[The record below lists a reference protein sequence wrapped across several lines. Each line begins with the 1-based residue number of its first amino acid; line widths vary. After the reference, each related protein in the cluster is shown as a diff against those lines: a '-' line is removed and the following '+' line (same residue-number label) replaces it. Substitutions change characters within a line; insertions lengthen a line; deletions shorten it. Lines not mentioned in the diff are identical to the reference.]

1 MTAAAEVYAPTLG
14 ALSALTGKA
23 THYCAGCEH
32 GTLTRLIA
40 KAIDELGIR
49 ERTVMVS
56 SVGCSVLAHEYLNV
70 DAVQAPHGRAP
81 AVMAGIK
88 RVRPDLVTFAVQGDG
103 DAVSIGL
110 LELLNAANRGEP
122 ITVFLVN
129 NAIYGMTGGQMAPT
143 TPSGMVTTT
152 TPAGRDPV
160 ATGPPIDATKLVASF
175 ERPAYVKRVFLP
187 IRPTPAA
194 RVYNARGALEGA
206 RSVRHAFEVQE
217 RGGFAFVEFV
227 STCSVNWKLGILDAK
242 RYAAE
247 ALEPLFPAGL
257 VRDRF
262 GVEGR

>member
-1 MTAAAEVYAPTLG
+1 MTAAAEVYEPKLG
-14 ALSALTGKA
+14 ALQALTGKP

-49 ERTVMVS
+49 ERTVMVG

-143 TPSGMVTTT
+143 TPAGMVTTT
-152 TPAGRDPV
+152 TPGGRDILT
-160 ATGPPIDATKLVASF
+160 TGPPLDASKLVASF

-187 IRPTPAA
+187 ILPTPSP
-194 RVYNARGALEGA
+194 RVFNARGALEGA
-206 RSVRHAFEVQE
+206 RSVKHAFEVQE

-227 STCSVNWKLGILDAK
+227 STCSVNWKMGILEAK

-247 ALEPLFPAGL
+247 VLRPLYPPGL
-257 VRDRF
+257 FRDTF

>member
-1 MTAAAEVYAPTLG
+1 MSAAAEVYVPKLG
-14 ALSALTGKA
+14 ALTALTGTP

-40 KAIDELGIR
+40 KAIDELEIR

-88 RVRPDLVTFAVQGDG
+88 RVRPDLLTFAVQGDG
-103 DAVSIGL
+103 DAASIGL
-110 LELLNAANRGEP
+110 LELLYAANRGEP

-143 TPSGMVTTT
+143 TPIGMVTTT
-152 TPAGRDPV
+152 SPSGRD
-160 ATGPPIDATKLVASF
+160 ATSTGPPIDATRLVAGF

-187 IRPTPAA
+187 IAPTPIP

-206 RSVRHAFEVQE
+206 ASVRHAFEVQE

-242 RYAAE
+242 RYAADV
-247 ALEPLFPAGL
+247 LRPLFPPG
-257 VRDRF
+257 VYRDRF